1 MKRILFSMLLLALL
15 VPAPADAAR
24 RKKSASSSAS
34 VSSRGRLIGQVVD
47 SAGKTVGHARITIHR
62 ARHRRP
68 KLHPHVNGAGHFSA
82 TMKPAKFVVFASR
95 RGVGHGHA
103 SVAVAASGTSS
114 VTVRLNHSTHK
125 IHLPRSRHVLGLSA
139 RRTKELTGQSK
150 PTKVKSKIPPNMTGA
165 AAGQGIRFPTQ
176 GKH

>member
-1 MKRILFSMLLLALL
+1 MKRILFAVLLVALL
-15 VPAPADAAR
+15 IPAPADAAR
-24 RKKSASSSAS
+24 RKKAASSAAAS
-34 VSSRGRLIGQVVD
+34 THGRLVGQVID
-47 SAGKTVGHARITIHR
+47 SAGKTVGHARVTIHR

-68 KLHPHVNGAGHFSA
+68 KMHPHVNGVGNFSA
-82 TMKPAKFVVFASR
+82 SMKPARFVVFASR

-114 VTVRLNHSTHK
+114 VTVRLHHSTHR
-125 IHLPRSRHVLGLSA
+125 IHFLPSVRVLGLSA
-139 RRTKELTGQSK
+139 RRTRELTGHSK